1 LRLCG
6 EKILG
11 ILGGDERMFG
21 FLGLVLVVVLA
32 VWAWSY
38 LKKEKGLDFFEN
50 THESALDILKRRY
63 AQGEIS
69 KEEFEEKKRDLGL

>member
-1 LRLCG
+1 MF
-6 EKILG
+6 G
-11 ILGGDERMFG
+11 ILGT
-21 FLGLVLVVVLA
+21 VLVVILV
-32 VWAWSY
+32 VWGWNY
-38 LKKEKGLDFFEN
+38 LKKEGGLDFGE